1 MPPRIDRISLLHDDL
16 LFNILSQIPTKD
28 AVKTMV
34 LSKRWGSVWMMV
46 PKLEYE
52 DSKER
57 GKSVWRLVDKFLQLH
72 KAPVLES
79 FHIQA
84 EGQFTDDADV
94 KKCVSYAVD
103 HNVRELALILPSQPK
118 FLLLPSNFYTCKTLV
133 NLTLSCRTLVL
144 DVPSLACFPLLQTL
158 ALLDV
163 VFKDETSH
171 VRLLA
176 NCPALSNL
184 CVNRNWRDNV
194 TRFTVKVPSLKS
206 LTYTQPDLIPL
217 VLDSPGLRHLRI
229 FDHEDLG
236 SIQNMPH
243 LEEAH
248 VTHLVPQPNDKFLRS
263 FSSVRNLHLSL
274 MNVAC
279 CSAVNFSRLMK
290 FKLHFVG
297 PANPALITGCSEFCS
312 LEPLM
317 LFLHNSPILKELTIS
332 YVSSFLP
339 ILKELTINQLV
350 NLFLSFFLVDFQD
363 VYDYCEDLPLSWNQQ
378 SSVPGCLSSH
388 LEIFLWE
395 TFGGTRRQERECV
408 EYILAN
414 SKCLKT
420 ATVLPLGHYNLE
432 TKEEMVED
440 IKSMYRVSA
449 LSQLITHSDS
459 TNPGMATT

>member
-1 MPPRIDRISLLHDDL
+1 MPRMDRISALHDDL
-16 LFNILSQIPTKD
+16 LLNILFQVPTKD
-28 AVKTMV
+28 AMKTMV

-46 PKLEYE
+46 PKLEYK
-52 DSKER
+52 DTSKER

-84 EGQFTDDADV
+84 RRQFTDDADV
-94 KKCVSYAVD
+94 GKCVSYAVD
-103 HNVRELALILPSQPK
+103 HNVRELAIILPSQPK
-118 FLLLPSNFYTCKTLV
+118 LLLLPSNFYTSKTLV
-133 NLTLSCRTLVL
+133 NLTLSCTTFVL

-158 ALLDV
+158 ALVEV
-163 VFKDETSH
+163 VFKDECSH

-184 CVNRNWRDNV
+184 RVSRYRDMV

-206 LTYTQPDLIPL
+206 FTYMQGDAKPF

-229 FDHEDLG
+229 FHLGDLG

-243 LEEAH
+243 LEEAD
-248 VTHLVPQPNDKFLRS
+248 VSNWVAQPNDKFLRS
-263 FSSVRNLHLSL
+263 FSSVRNLRLSL
-274 MNVAC
+274 VNVAC
-279 CSAVNFSRLMK
+279 CRAVNFSRLMK
-290 FKLHFVG
+290 FKLHFPG
-297 PANPALITGCSEFCS
+297 PLNPALMIPGCSEFCS

-317 LFLHNSPILKELTIS
+317 LFLHNSPILKELTIR
-332 YVSSFLP
+332 Y
-339 ILKELTINQLV
+339 
-350 NLFLSFFLVDFQD
+350 D
-363 VYDYCEDLPLSWNQQ
+363 VYDYIEDLPLSWNQQ

-395 TFGGTRRQERECV
+395 TFGGKRRQERDCV

-420 ATVLPLGHYNLE
+420 ATVLPLGHYNLKR
-432 TKEEMVED
+432 KEKMVED

-459 TNPGMATT
+459 TNYWNGNNLRNNIFFKMSF